1 MEDLLSILRIADV
14 FGKSEWFYIG
24 ADLLYQTSAL
34 SVSIVICLEGLLI
47 VPVQNIQAI
56 LSDDCFK

>member
-34 SVSIVICLEGLLI
+34 SVSIVICLEGFLI
-47 VPVQNIQAI
+47 VPVKNIQAI